1 MDPRSEAD
9 LSRAGTIIRLGIAF
23 VLVAPLVSMTPL
35 FTPPASGCP
44 PCPNFP
50 DVRTPFVNIGI
61 LVGLLG
67 ALMCAYGGLD
77 YRRSRSLAQS
87 ATRKL
92 DSDIVGAALLG
103 FVVLAIALILMGT
116 DLTGPGWSVLL
127 YQGEGM
133 YLGAIGIGML
143 FFALF
148 AVLTREKLGAI
159 ALAAGIL
166 LCGTAL
172 LFTYGLS
179 SDFATRCFADV
190 GCDPGLA
197 NSTVSEMIHLGY
209 LLALGA
215 FVLGLGLAAALWRRK
230 STDLPASA

>member
-1 MDPRSEAD
+1 M
-9 LSRAGTIIRLGIAF
+9 IRLGIAL
-23 VLVAPLVSMTPL
+23 VLAAPLVSITPL

-61 LVGLLG
+61 LVGLVG
-67 ALMCAYGGLD
+67 ALTCAYGGLD
-77 YRRSRSLAQS
+77 YRGSRSPARS
-87 ATRKL
+87 ATRKP

-103 FVVLAIALILMGT
+103 FAVLAIALILTGI
-116 DLTGPGWSVLL
+116 DLTGPGWSILL
-127 YQGEGM
+127 YQSEGM
-133 YLGAIGIGML
+133 YLGAVGIGML
-143 FFALF
+143 FFALA

-159 ALAAGIL
+159 ALAAGMLI
-166 LCGTAL
+166 CGTAL
-172 LFTYGLS
+172 LFTYALS

-215 FVLGLGLAAALWRRK
+215 FLLGLGLAAILWRRK
-230 STDLPASA
+230 STNLPAPA